1 MGRTAAFNTETNKQ
15 NKTQWSALSSGRNQ
29 LNYFSKVI

>member
-1 MGRTAAFNTETNKQ
+1 MGTTAAFNSETNKQ
-15 NKTQWSALSSGRNQ
+15 NKTQWSALSSGPNQ